1 MTTQF
6 EFGRLVNRLS
16 AGHALRNVMRWG
28 FMMNTIGFTGNTA
41 QSDAI
46 RRYCLQKLQAT
57 EYDDRLR
64 TIAAVREAGFE
75 VIALDTSE
83 FLKSGGSVFCMKL
96 MIP

>member
-28 FMMNTIGFTGNTA
+28 FMMNTIGFTASKA

-64 TIAAVREAGFE
+64 SMYG
-75 VIALDTSE
+75 LDSQQSFATWYMYW
-83 FLKSGGSVFCMKL
+83 F
-96 MIP
+96 